1 MKGKLHTTGDI
12 KEQVGDRNLAQ
23 GSNPVPLSSEQTVI
37 RASAKTEYLC
47 CYEYKNMGDRL

>member
-1 MKGKLHTTGDI
+1 MKGNLHTTGDI

-37 RASAKTEYLC
+37 RE
-47 CYEYKNMGDRL
+47 NMGDRL